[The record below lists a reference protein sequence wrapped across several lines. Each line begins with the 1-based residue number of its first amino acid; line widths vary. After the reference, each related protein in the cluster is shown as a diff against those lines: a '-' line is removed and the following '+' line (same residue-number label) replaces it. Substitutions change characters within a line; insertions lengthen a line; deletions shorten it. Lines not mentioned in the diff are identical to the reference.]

1 MNETAQH
8 LAQQPKRS
16 VLTAVILHEDA
27 ETPRHAE
34 TVIQVLET
42 MMLEVAD
49 IAVRRWSFHHLE
61 RLDVR
66 AMASHQSNEAT
77 VLIVCSSRCENMPE
91 SVTTWVERTYQSPHS
106 LKPLIVSLH
115 HLEGA
120 ASEFTQKL
128 ASLWDVPRLTD
139 FSYGE
144 STCWEQLRDFVEHR
158 LSLLDQE
165 SEDDID
171 PSEKSPYSPSTGRLA
186 DGPSPADQAIRDR
199 AYQLWVLA
207 GRPEGGAT
215 DFWHKAEQE
224 ITASDETSKTD
235 KLSPKSQTHENN
247 NPTTG
252 RISRPT
258 LERLLKLP
266 SHLVTGPRDALLQH
280 LARVPQECMTRYFGI
295 RDMRVPSTFPKKA

>member
-1 MNETAQH
+1 MNETSQH
-8 LAQQPKRS
+8 LEHQPKRS

-27 ETPRHAE
+27 EPPRHAE

-42 MMLEVAD
+42 MIREVAD
-49 IAVRRWSFHHLE
+49 MAVKRWSFHHLE

-66 AMASHQSNEAT
+66 AMASHQSNDAT
-77 VLIVCSSRCENMPE
+77 VLIVCSSHGENLPE
-91 SVTTWVERTYQSPHS
+91 SVTTWVERTYQSPHC
-106 LKPLIVSLH
+106 LKPLIISLH
-115 HLEGA
+115 HLEDA

-158 LSLLDQE
+158 LSLLEQE

-171 PSEKSPYSPSTGRLA
+171 TSEKSPCNPSTGRLA
-186 DGPSPADQAIRDR
+186 DGPSPADQGIRDR

-207 GRPEGGAT
+207 GRPEGCAT
-215 DFWHKAEQE
+215 NFWHKAEQE
-224 ITASDETSKTD
+224 ITNSDDTSKTN
-235 KLSPKSQTHENN
+235 KLTPKNQAHENN

-252 RISRPT
+252 RVSHLT

-266 SHLVTGPRDALLQH
+266 SHLVTGPRNALLQH
-280 LARVPQECMTRYFGI
+280 LARVPQECITRYFGI
-295 RDMRVPSTFPKKA
+295 RDMRVPFTFPKNA